1 MAFWWPLRQD
11 LHFTGMSKA
20 GPYIVILVHGD
31 HRDDNDLCDRSD
43 LIDLDDL
50 GSL

>member
-1 MAFWWPLRQD
+1 MPRLPRQD
-11 LHFTGMSKA
+11 LHFSVISKA
-20 GPYIVILVHGD
+20 GLYILILVHGD